1 MSLGN
6 ISLGRPG
13 ASISVASNLSY
24 TVARPYS
31 WVRTTSLSLRG
42 PRTGW
47 GSAPAAA
54 HPLPRPACAHSAV
67 FAPDT
72 RRCSAV
78 SGRSLGVRVRGRCG
92 AGHFSAARLAAAPA
106 AARPR
111 AHAGH
116 QVRGGWRW
124 VSALSRAAGAEGLI
138 GGYRVRLGG
147 AGQTDVRG
155 PAPPRPHYSSAA
167 CVQGLMGW
175 GQVEAVH
182 LLPARAHLMLP
193 GLCPVL
199 SVGGAGA
206 SPVLIPG
213 WLHPRASHPRCWS
226 SDAPVRCGVP
236 YPGL

>member
-1 MSLGN
+1 M
-6 ISLGRPG
+6 
-13 ASISVASNLSY
+13 
-24 TVARPYS
+24 ARPCS
-31 WVRTTSLSLRG
+31 WVWTLSLSLRG

-54 HPLPRPACAHSAV
+54 RPLPRPACAHSAV

-124 VSALSRAAGAEGLI
+124 VSALSRAAGAEGL
-138 GGYRVRLGG
+138 VRLGG
-147 AGQTDVRG
+147 AGQTDARG
-155 PAPPRPHYSSAA
+155 PGEAAPPRPHHSSAA
-167 CVQGLMGW
+167 CVQRLTGW
-175 GQVEAVH
+175 GQAEAVH

-199 SVGGAGA
+199 AVGGAG
-206 SPVLIPG
+206 PHL
-213 WLHPRASHPRCWS
+213 C
-226 SDAPVRCGVP
+226 
-236 YPGL
+236 